1 MSYISIR
8 DLQKLSAEKIERLPG
23 TTPIKSG
30 DRTIGLLI
38 PFKKPD
44 PKRLAAALKRAREL
58 AKKRD
63 PKKDEAFLRRIG
75 ADPTDWTEDEI
86 RKVQA
91 EHRKASARRRKV

>member
-23 TTPIKSG
+23 TTAVKSG
-30 DRTIGLLI
+30 DRTVALLV

-44 PKRLAAALKRAREL
+44 PKRLAAALKQAREL

-63 PKKDEAFLRRIG
+63 RAADDAALIAMG
-75 ADPTDWTEDEI
+75 IDPTDYDEKTVRAI
-86 RKVQA
+86 QKDWRV
-91 EHRKASARRRKV
+91 RR